1 MIPVKTLELTIRYN
15 NSKLLNFRLKR
26 VNKR

>member
-1 MIPVKTLELTIRYN
+1 MKLTEITEHILHQN